1 MVNLLPEKMKKG
13 VSEDRGFDIQKH
25 NKEGVENVPAGTF
38 FKDKLWDRNRKGARK
53 KQKMAK
59 KEENRKRKQEKNRE
73 RETEKEKER
82 MAEEERK
89 KQKMVEKEENR
100 KRETEKEKERMAEE
114 ERKKQKMVEKE
125 ENRKREKKNSSP
137 ITETFSKEFSLNKN
151 KKERKTGE
159 DFTDNLGVSLMPRQT
174 MVISRVVHSRLL
186 FLIVAILTI
195 LILFFISRLYGNW
208 YFNKLEY
215 QTEYL
220 KREIVLLE
228 AQTKPFLENRDNVS
242 ALTDKATEVKKILD
256 NHIYWTNF
264 FDFLEIYTIPNVYFG
279 DFSAQSG
286 ERVQMIAT
294 SRDLMSLAQ
303 QIVAF
308 DNAEDFIQ
316 ESNVSNIQKSD
327 EGVNAFFD
335 LLLVEG
341 IWQK

>member
-73 RETEKEKER
+73 
-82 MAEEERK
+82 
-89 KQKMVEKEENR
+89 
-100 KRETEKEKERMAEE
+100 RETEKEKERMAEE